1 MRRRR
6 LLALALGTAA
16 CGIATLA
23 AHFRFGARRA
33 SAAPPPGTAAPVRV
47 VAEIQREVDDAVRR
61 FVAKDAAGV
70 LAHVS
75 DQYRT
80 GPMTKRL
87 LAEQLR
93 AIFSLQDEVRA
104 NVRLDAVRMV
114 GEHAWIYSTGDVSG
128 RVRWVGGTVPVLSWK
143 RELEVARRENG
154 RWRLYGY
161 QQ

>member
-6 LLALALGTAA
+6 LLGLALTA
-16 CGIATLA
+16 GLSSIAAVFGRRGPRLA
-23 AHFRFGARRA
+23 HAGAL
-33 SAAPPPGTAAPVRV
+33 PGTAAPTRV
-47 VAEIQREVDDAVRR
+47 VTEIEQALDDALRR
-61 FVAKDAAGV
+61 FRAKDVAGV

-80 GPMTKRL
+80 GPITKRL

-93 AIFSLQDEVRA
+93 AVFSLNDEVKA
-104 NVRLDAVRMV
+104 NVRVETVRMV
-114 GEHAWIYSTGDVSG
+114 GDHAWIYSTGDVSG
-128 RVRWVGGTVPVLSWK
+128 RVRLVGRSVPVLAWR
-143 RELEVARRENG
+143 RELEVARREHG